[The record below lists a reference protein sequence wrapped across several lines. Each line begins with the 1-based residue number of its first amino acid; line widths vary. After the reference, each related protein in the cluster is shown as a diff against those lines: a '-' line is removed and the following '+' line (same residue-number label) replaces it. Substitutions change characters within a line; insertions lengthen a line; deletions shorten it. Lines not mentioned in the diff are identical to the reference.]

1 MKYIKT
7 RIKTGNYRASN
18 NNSKNLDKTKD
29 RKDWE
34 KFHNSWKLFE
44 NWFAKAIH
52 SSKNPFVFEGTVQRR
67 EGVSIPL
74 ETTAATWWK
83 TIGPWKENWTE
94 SRGKSAT
101 LRLQFSPQGRSK
113 IRRGGENPSP
123 FDALSAMRIRHD
135 HGSALDAATR
145 FRSHVYHANY

>member
-1 MKYIKT
+1 MQKSRQNKRSKRLRKIPQLVKT
-7 RIKTGNYRASN
+7 VRKLICKSDPFFEKPVRFRG
-18 NNSKNLDKTKD
+18 D
-29 RKDWE
+29 R
-34 KFHNSWKLFE
+34 
-44 NWFAKAIH
+44 
-52 SSKNPFVFEGTVQRR
+52 RR